1 MVAMGSSLADR
12 AWSRES
18 AVFRITGVLTVVGGW
33 FLTAGVAFT
42 ACFLMATLMNF
53 GGMPAIVIL
62 VALAVYAIIHSQR
75 RYAKKQKEEKN
86 GDLLFTEMLTTHDRS
101 AIVPMLSRH
110 LDVSTGEALHTYAG
124 ALRETVDGLKTENLR
139 GLRRNARL
147 LERMGREMKNLRR
160 RETICL
166 RRTDGIKDYTDHLY
180 ESIDGDLSGLNICI
194 DCANGASAA
203 VARQLFPRLG
213 AKCTF
218 IGVEPDGKNINAG
231 VGSTHLDNL
240 EKAVVEGGFDCG
252 IAFDGDADRC
262 LACDEKGQEIDGDKI
277 IALLAMNM
285 KEKGC
290 LDGNTAVVT
299 VMSNLGFIKFMES
312 QGIRTEK
319 TAVGDRYVLENMR
332 ENGYAIGGEQSGHV
346 ILLHHTTT
354 GDGELTAGKLLKLLA
369 KSGKKMS
376 ELNGIYA
383 QYPQVLVNV
392 AANAAQKAA
401 YKEDKVLADFIENEQ
416 QKLMDMGRVLVRVSG
431 TEPKIRVMVEGQDL
445 EAIDL
450 CAKRIVDKINERII
464 EG

>member
-1 MVAMGSSLADR
+1 MGKL
-12 AWSRES
+12 
-18 AVFRITGVLTVVGGW
+18 
-33 FLTAGVAFT
+33 
-42 ACFLMATLMNF
+42 F
-53 GGMPAIVIL
+53 G
-62 VALAVYAIIHSQR
+62 
-75 RYAKKQKEEKN
+75 
-86 GDLLFTEMLTTHDRS
+86 
-101 AIVPMLSRH
+101 
-110 LDVSTGEALHTYAG
+110 
-124 ALRETVDGLKTENLR
+124 
-139 GLRRNARL
+139 
-147 LERMGREMKNLRR
+147 
-160 RETICL
+160 
-166 RRTDGIKDYTDHLY
+166 TDGIRGVVNDGLDAMLAFRVGMAAAQVMTREKGGGQPRFTIGKDTRISSDLLEGALIAGLCSAGADVLHLGVIPTPAVAWITVDTKADAGIVISASHNPFEHNGIKIFNGQGFKLSDELEGKIEEILLNDIAVPLKTGGEIGRVIYADEKESQDYIDHLVSTIGS
-180 ESIDGDLSGLNICI
+180 ELAGLHILV
-194 DCANGASAA
+194 DCANGAASSTAA
-203 VARQLFPRLG
+203 RLFDRFPDLHTDVIH
-213 AKCTF
+213 AD
-218 IGVEPDGKNINAG
+218 PDGVNINNG
-231 VGSTHLDNL
+231 CGSTHLDQL
-240 EKAVVEGGFDCG
+240 KAMVKAGGYDLG

-369 KSGKKMS
+369 KSGRKMS

-401 YKEDKVLADFIENEQ
+401 YKEDKVLADFIGNEQ